1 MGAWGRTIVGAGLAV
16 MLAGVTA
23 GTASGGETAPAQPAA
38 RGAQVASLPAVPG
51 GGGGEVAADGTVTL
65 EDGSYD
71 VTLITGDRVQV
82 VQRDGR
88 TSMAIAPVT
97 RADGSWPSFLRSS
110 WKGHHFVVPVDV
122 AALVPTQLDRRLFD
136 VTGLIASGYDDAR
149 TDSVPVIVQTGEP
162 GTKADP
168 ARGVD
173 WKGLG
178 VAKGRNLKSIGSVA
192 GKVSKE
198 RGGGQLVEALADVPE
213 VKRVWLD
220 ARVEALDAVSTP
232 QVGAPQ
238 AWDAGHTGE
247 GVTVAVL
254 DTGVDADHPDL
265 ADAVIGAADFSESE
279 SGPDDL
285 FGHGTHVAGIITGNG
300 AASDGEILG
309 VAPDALILNG
319 KVLDD
324 YGSGSDSMIIA
335 GMEWAA
341 AEGADVVN
349 MSLGLPGGYTDGTDP
364 LALAVN
370 EISEASGIL
379 FVIAAGNEG
388 GYTTVTTPGSADLA
402 LTVAAVDA
410 ADVPTW
416 FTSRGPRIDGAAKPD
431 LAAPGEEILA
441 PNAGYPDTVSE
452 PYISYSGTSM
462 ATPHVAGVAALLLDA
477 RPDLGSQELKSILVG
492 SAEDVSSAVN
502 LDGSPV
508 SVFDVGSGRVFA
520 PNAIDQRVHAT
531 PSSLGFGLFEFP
543 QADTEPV
550 AQTLTYTSTAAADL
564 TLTLT
569 AEATGEDG
577 SVLPGALSLAVDEV
591 TVPAGGSAE
600 VQVTFDPLAA
610 GVGAGRVGGVIVAS
624 DGAAETVRTAVMAV
638 NEPEMYDLTIV
649 GTDRLGGPATSE
661 DIVGVTPLGPVEVTF
676 GFEQLFPY
684 FGEDGSATVRLPMG
698 TYGVMGMLSVTDEET
713 WETSALDA
721 VNVPEVELTADTT
734 VYLDATQFE
743 PVTVRTQRPTQQV
756 SIDSTLTRV
765 GELWGV
771 SVSTSIFGGASL
783 GAVPSEPV
791 TVGEFSWMH
800 KHVRIPP
807 RADAHAGDYRYL
819 YDLAWYEADRI
830 PAGAAYVADT
840 RTTSRTTADYN
851 SMAGG
856 PATAWSARFAFAPAD
871 ASASATA
878 YPVALPILRE
888 EYTTGDPLLQWS
900 AIIDP
905 FDGYGVLDSPPRS
918 FVAGTRQTERWL
930 HQVHHLSTV
939 RGMTGSDG
947 ESLMVMA
954 PPIADDH
961 GHAGYADSSILTERT
976 RVWVD
981 GELVDD
987 QPFTGAF
994 VQAPEPGTPV
1004 RVLSEV
1010 SVAHPAWTRST
1021 SYSTDWRFRAPAGSW
1036 DEIVPVDLLNVDYG
1050 VIPQMSDL
1058 NAAGRS
1064 VRLNLGILDAVGDR
1078 AAGVTSVRVWVSGDR
1093 GVTWSEAKVSGTGSQ
1108 RSATVQA
1115 PKGAVSVS
1123 LKVTAS
1129 TARATV
1135 IDTVIDAVGL
1145 R

>member
-1 MGAWGRTIVGAGLAV
+1 MGAWGRAVVGAGLAV

-38 RGAQVASLPAVPG
+38 RGAQVASLSPVPG

-82 VQRDGR
+82 TQRDGR
-88 TSMAIAPVT
+88 TSVAVTAAT
-97 RADGSWPSFLRSS
+97 RADGSRPSFQRYS

-122 AALVPTQLDRRLFD
+122 AALVPAQLDRRLFD

-178 VAKGRNLKSIGSVA
+178 VAKGRSLKSIGSVA

-198 RGGGQLVEALADVPE
+198 RGGGQLVEALADVPA

-232 QVGAPQ
+232 QVGAPE
-238 AWDAGHTGE
+238 AWDAGHTGD

-254 DTGVDADHPDL
+254 DTGVDAEHPDL
-265 ADAVIGAADFSESE
+265 ADAVVASADFSESA
-279 SGPDDL
+279 SGADDL

-300 AASDGEILG
+300 KASGGKIVG
-309 VAPDALILNG
+309 VAPDAQILNG

-324 YGSGSDSMIIA
+324 FGSGSYSMIIP

-341 AEGADVVN
+341 AKGADVVN

-370 EISEASGIL
+370 EISAANDLL
-379 FVIAAGNEG
+379 FVLAAGNEG

-402 LTVAAVDA
+402 LTVSAVDA
-410 ADVPTW
+410 ADAPTW

-441 PNAGYPDTVSE
+441 PNAAYPESTNE
-452 PYISYSGTSM
+452 AYIAYSGTSM

-477 RPDLGSQELKSILVG
+477 RPELGSQELKSILVG
-492 SAEDVSSAVN
+492 SAEDVSASVN

-520 PNAIDQRVHAT
+520 PSAIDQRVYT
-531 PSSLGFGLFEFP
+531 MPSSLGFGVFPFP
-543 QADTEPV
+543 QTDAEPATE
-550 AQTLTYTSTAAADL
+550 TLTYTSTAAADL

-569 AEATGEDG
+569 AEVAGEDG
-577 SVLPGALSLAVDEV
+577 SVIPGALRLSNDEV

-600 VQVTFDPLAA
+600 VQVTFDPQAA

-624 DGAAETVRTAVMAV
+624 DGSGETVRTAVMAV

-649 GTDRLGGPATSE
+649 GTDRNGGPGSFE
-661 DIVGVTPLGPVEVTF
+661 DIIGVTPLGEQEVF
-676 GFEQLFPY
+676 NFDQLFPF
-684 FGEDGSATVRLPMG
+684 FGEDGVATVRLPVGM
-698 TYGVMGMLSVTDEET
+698 YGVMGTLSVLNEET
-713 WETSALDA
+713 WEFSVLDA
-721 VNVPEVELTADTT
+721 VNVPEVELIADTT

-743 PVTVRTQRPTQQV
+743 PVTVRTQRPSQQV
-756 SIDSTLTRV
+756 SVDYTLTRMGAMQGV
-765 GELWGV
+765 SVGV
-771 SVSTSIFGGASL
+771 SVSGGLSL

-800 KHVRIPP
+800 KHLRIPP
-807 RADAHAGDYRYL
+807 RASLDAGDYRYL

-830 PAGAAYVADT
+830 SGGGAHVADS

-856 PATAWSARFAFAPAD
+856 PATAWSARFAFGPAD
-871 ASASATA
+871 LSAFATA

-900 AIIDP
+900 AILDP

-918 FVAGTRQTERWL
+918 FLAGTRQTERWL

-961 GHAGYADSSILTERT
+961 GHAGYADSTILTERT
-976 RVWVD
+976 QVWVD
-981 GELVDD
+981 EELVDD

-994 VQAPEPGTPV
+994 VQAPKPGTPV

-1010 SVAHPAWTRST
+1010 SVSHPAWTRST
-1021 SYSTDWRFRAPAGSW
+1021 SYSTDWEFLAPAGSW

-1058 NAAGRS
+1058 NATGRS

-1078 AAGVTSVRVWVSGDR
+1078 AAEVTSVRVWVSGDR

-1108 RSATVQA
+1108 RSVTVQA

-1135 IDTVIDAVGL
+1135 TDTVIDAVGL

>member
-1 MGAWGRTIVGAGLAV
+1 MGAWGRAVVGAGLAV

-38 RGAQVASLPAVPG
+38 RGAQVASLSPVPG

-82 VQRDGR
+82 TQRDGR
-88 TSMAIAPVT
+88 TSVAVTAAT
-97 RADGSWPSFLRSS
+97 RADGSRPSFQRYS

-122 AALVPTQLDRRLFD
+122 AALVPAQLDRRLFD

-178 VAKGRNLKSIGSVA
+178 VAKGRSLKSIGSVA

-198 RGGGQLVEALADVPE
+198 QGGGHLVEALADVPA

-238 AWDAGHTGE
+238 AWDAGFTGE

-254 DTGVDADHPDL
+254 DTGVDAEHPDL
-265 ADAVIGAADFSESE
+265 ADAVVDAADFSESE

-309 VAPDALILNG
+309 VAPDAKILNG

-324 YGSGSDSMIIA
+324 TGSGSDSMIIA

-441 PNAGYPDTVSE
+441 PNAGYPDTVNE

-477 RPDLGSQELKSILVG
+477 RPDLGTQELKSILVG
-492 SAEDVSSAVN
+492 SAEDVSASVN

-508 SVFDVGSGRVFA
+508 SVFDVGAGRVFT
-520 PNAIDQRVHAT
+520 PNAIDQQVYAT
-531 PSSLGFGLFEFP
+531 PSSLGFGVFAYP
-543 QADTEPV
+543 QTDAEPV
-550 AQTLTYTSTAAADL
+550 TETLTYTNTAAVDL

-569 AEATGEDG
+569 AETTGEDG
-577 SVLPGALSLAVDEV
+577 SVLPGAASLSVDEV
-591 TVPAGGSAE
+591 TVPAGGSAQ
-600 VQVTFDPLAA
+600 VDVTFDPQEAGLA
-610 GVGAGRVGGVIVAS
+610 AGRVGGVIVAS
-624 DGAAETVRTAVMAV
+624 DGAGQTVRTVVMAV

-649 GTDRLGGPATSE
+649 GTDRNGGPGSFE
-661 DIVGVTPLGPVEVTF
+661 DIIGVTPLGEQEVF
-676 GFEQLFPY
+676 NFDQLFPF
-684 FGEDGSATVRLPMG
+684 FGEDGVATVRLPVGM
-698 TYGVMGMLSVTDEET
+698 YGVMGTLSVLNEET
-713 WETSALDA
+713 WEFSVLDA
-721 VNVPEVELTADTT
+721 VNVPEVELIADTT

-743 PVTVRTQRPTQQV
+743 PVTVRTQRPSQQV
-756 SIDSTLTRV
+756 SVDYTLTRMGAMQGV
-765 GELWGV
+765 SVGV
-771 SVSTSIFGGASL
+771 SVSGGLSL

-800 KHVRIPP
+800 KHLRIPP
-807 RADAHAGDYRYL
+807 RAGLDAGDYRYL

-830 PAGAAYVADT
+830 SGGGAHVADS

-856 PATAWSARFAFAPAD
+856 PATAWSARFAFGPAD
-871 ASASATA
+871 LSAFATA
-878 YPVALPILRE
+878 YPVALPIERE
-888 EYTTGDPLLQWS
+888 EYTNGDPQLQWS
-900 AIIDP
+900 AILDP
-905 FDGYGVLDSPPRS
+905 FDGYGLLESPSRS
-918 FVAGTRQTERWL
+918 FVAGTRQAERWL

-954 PPIADDH
+954 PSIADDH
-961 GHAGYADSSILTERT
+961 GHLGYADSTILSERT

-981 GELVDD
+981 GALVDD

-994 VQAPEPGTPV
+994 VPAPELGTRV

-1010 SVAHPAWTRST
+1010 SVSHPAWTRST

-1058 NAAGRS
+1058 NATGRS
-1064 VRLNLGILDAVGDR
+1064 VRLNLAILDAVGER
-1078 AAGVTSVRVWVSGDR
+1078 ASGVRSVKAWVSGDR
-1093 GVTWSEAKVSGTGSQ
+1093 GRTWSEAKVSGTGSQ
-1108 RSATVQA
+1108 RSITVQA

-1123 LKVTAS
+1123 LKVTAR

-1135 IDTVIDAVGL
+1135 TDTVLDAVGL